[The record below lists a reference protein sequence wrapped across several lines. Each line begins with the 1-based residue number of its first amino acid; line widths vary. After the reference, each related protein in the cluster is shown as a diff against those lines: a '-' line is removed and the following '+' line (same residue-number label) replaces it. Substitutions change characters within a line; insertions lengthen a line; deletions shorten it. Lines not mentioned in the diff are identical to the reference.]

1 MQFQPSTIWVGA
13 PKANDY
19 GTDAFVCLIEW
30 SITALSCEACHQHDP
45 LSGVA

>member
-45 LSGVA
+45 LSEVA